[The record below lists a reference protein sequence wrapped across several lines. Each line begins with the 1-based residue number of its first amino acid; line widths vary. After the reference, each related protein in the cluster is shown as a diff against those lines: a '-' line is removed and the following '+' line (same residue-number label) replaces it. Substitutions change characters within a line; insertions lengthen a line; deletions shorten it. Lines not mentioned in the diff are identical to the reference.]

1 MVAKL
6 VGPFFIAVAAILW
19 ASDSVFR
26 FPTVSSLN
34 PALIVFLEHLLA
46 VLVLFPWIRLRHGK
60 DYTRLSI
67 AEWLA
72 AFTIGAGGSAI
83 ATILF
88 TASFQYINPSVTI
101 LLQKLQPV
109 MVVVIAYLVLGEHPP
124 ARFFFWAALAILA
137 GIGLSFPDLN
147 FSFLSGAFDIRSIGV
162 LYAFTAA
169 ALWAVATILG
179 KILLRRTPSSIATF
193 WRYVFGLATAGA
205 LVGSAQISI
214 PWETLGT
221 KPIWGALLYMSLVP
235 GLTAMLA
242 YYAGLARTPATVT
255 TFVEL
260 IFPVSAVV
268 LNTVYLNTPL
278 STVQI
283 VAAAVLLVSILK
295 ISLDLSGPK

>member
-1 MVAKL
+1 M
-6 VGPFFIAVAAILW
+6 
-19 ASDSVFR
+19 
-26 FPTVSSLN
+26 
-34 PALIVFLEHLLA
+34 
-46 VLVLFPWIRLRHGK
+46 
-60 DYTRLSI
+60 
-67 AEWLA
+67 
-72 AFTIGAGGSAI
+72 
-83 ATILF
+83 
-88 TASFQYINPSVTI
+88 
-101 LLQKLQPV
+101 
-109 MVVVIAYLVLGEHPP
+109 
-124 ARFFFWAALAILA
+124 
-137 GIGLSFPDLN
+137 
-147 FSFLSGAFDIRSIGV
+147 SGAFDIRSIGV